1 MTSTSGLQK
10 VKCKMYLEI
19 VNQIIEKW
27 CYTIMMYALIGDK
40 CELLVIN
47 KVIGTG
53 SIPGTGVKRASTL
66 YSR

>member
-1 MTSTSGLQK
+1 
-10 VKCKMYLEI
+10 MYLEI

-27 CYTIMMYALIGDK
+27 CYTIIMMYALIGGK

-47 KVIGTG
+47 KLIHVGTG
-53 SIPGTGVKRASTL
+53 SIPGTGVKRAST